1 MSQQL
6 PCSRSSN
13 HVLTWSISIGLLFA
27 AISGIGIQSS
37 GEHYQGETW
46 AKFRPVFAPET
57 AFIGSLVGAAFGAL
71 VRLLWGLPAFGRMIA
86 GALVTLTGGIVGLMA
101 AALLGA
107 ETTIIVSVNS
117 VQGHH
122 GTSPAVLGGGLILG
136 LILGALSARRLL
148 F

>member
-1 MSQQL
+1 MVRVLSILPDWVKRKSLQLRPPKHRLKLPGAKRHCSAKEAPMSQQL

-57 AFIGSLVGAAFGAL
+57 A
-71 VRLLWGLPAFGRMIA
+71 
-86 GALVTLTGGIVGLMA
+86 
-101 AALLGA
+101 
-107 ETTIIVSVNS
+107 
-117 VQGHH
+117 
-122 GTSPAVLGGGLILG
+122 
-136 LILGALSARRLL
+136 
-148 F
+148 